1 MSADARYR
9 PLRHLSR
16 WLWLGR
22 LGIAVI
28 VVGSLIPMP
37 DVPSPIEHGDKLEH
51 LLGYFG
57 ITAWYAQLVP
67 DRGRLA
73 LYALAFLAL
82 GMAIEL
88 LQGLTSWRSADWNDL
103 VADAIGVAA
112 GWLLALTPLRHV
124 LARFEQRLAS
134 ARSRSPD

>member
-28 VVGSLIPMP
+28 VVGSLVPMP

-67 DRGRLA
+67 DRRRLA
-73 LYALAFLAL
+73 LYALGFLAL
-82 GMAIEL
+82 GVAIEL

-103 VADAIGVAA
+103 AADAVGVAA
-112 GWLLALTPLRHV
+112 GWAVALTPLRRALSWYEGRTTRAHTG
-124 LARFEQRLAS
+124 R
-134 ARSRSPD
+134 